1 MKGKSRNIIKNKRI
15 AIVKRAAKASS
26 NLKRGLVEK
35 GSVKDL
41 RKSIE
46 SI

>member
-1 MKGKSRNIIKNKRI
+1 MKAKSRNIIRKKRVAI
-15 AIVKRAAKASS
+15 ARRASEAFS